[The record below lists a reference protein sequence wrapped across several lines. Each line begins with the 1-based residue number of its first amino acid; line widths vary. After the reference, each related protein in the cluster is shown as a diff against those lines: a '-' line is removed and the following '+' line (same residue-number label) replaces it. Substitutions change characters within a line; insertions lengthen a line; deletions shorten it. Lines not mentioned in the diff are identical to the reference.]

1 MMTEPE
7 RNYDYLI
14 VGCGIVG
21 CAVARELCLRDE
33 VTVGIVEKE
42 FDPVAEAS
50 SGNTGH
56 IGTFFHYT
64 DAREGIYS
72 THSVLLSLKG
82 KIPYNN
88 TTNNRIFSHF
98 GAQVAE

>member
-1 MMTEPE
+1 MTE
-7 RNYDYLI
+7 RHHDYLI

-21 CAVARELCLRDE
+21 CAVARELCRRGGDG

-42 FDPVAEAS
+42 ADPVAEAS

>member
-1 MMTEPE
+1 MVIMTE
-7 RNYDYLI
+7 RHHDYLI

-21 CAVARELCLRDE
+21 CAVARELSRRGGGGG

-42 FDPVAEAS
+42 ADPVAEAS

-56 IGTFFHYT
+56 IGTFFYYT

-72 THSVLLSLKG
+72 ARMFDISN
-82 KIPYNN
+82 P
-88 TTNNRIFSHF
+88 
-98 GAQVAE
+98 

>member
-1 MMTEPE
+1 MTEPE

-14 VGCGIVG
+14 VGCGVVG

-42 FDPVAEAS
+42 ADPVAEAS

-56 IGTFFHYT
+56 IGTFFYYT
-64 DAREGIYS
+64 DAREGICSARMFDVSFYS
-72 THSVLLSLKG
+72 
-82 KIPYNN
+82 
-88 TTNNRIFSHF
+88 
-98 GAQVAE
+98 

>member
-1 MMTEPE
+1 MMTE
-7 RNYDYLI
+7 RHHDYLI

-21 CAVARELCLRDE
+21 CAVARELCRRGGDG

-42 FDPVAEAS
+42 ADPVAEAS

-56 IGTFFHYT
+56 IGTFFYYT

-72 THSVLLSLKG
+72 A
-82 KIPYNN
+82 
-88 TTNNRIFSHF
+88 RIFDVF
-98 GAQVAE
+98 LQLNP